1 MQWETQLNSMERL
14 TGGSAQL
21 NRRLSSAQC
30 EAQLTTRLNRRL
42 SSTGDSA
49 QWETQ
54 QETQLNEK
62 LSSAQWE
69 TQLSSVGDSTG
80 DSAQW
85 DTQRG
90 AQLNGIL
97 SSIPGETQL
106 SEGSS
111 RLSGRLGSTGHSK
124 GHSAQLN
131 GSSAQR
137 GTRLTLVG
145 GLGQFSGAL
154 SSTQQKAQW
163 RLSSVEA
170 QLNGHSAQREA
181 QLNGGSAQ
189 WTLSSMEAQLN
200 GHSAQREAQLNVRLS
215 SVDTQLNGHS
225 APWEGTRAASLPCGA
240 QCSLVGVVWCFEG
253 WKWGGG
259 GGGGCCVFCG
269 RSVTEPWGSGK
280 VLYGHCRCV
289 WGTELR
295 DGDGGGG
302 QRDGDGGDDRIPQP
316 AHSLI
321 N

>member
-1 MQWETQLNSMERL
+1 MGDS
-14 TGGSAQL
+14 TGD
-21 NRRLSSAQC
+21 SAQC
-30 EAQLTTRLNRRL
+30 EAQF
-42 SSTGDSA
+42 SSM
-49 QWETQ
+49 
-54 QETQLNEK
+54 
-62 LSSAQWE
+62 
-69 TQLSSVGDSTG
+69 GDSTG

-170 QLNGHSAQREA
+170 QLNGHS
-181 QLNGGSAQ
+181 SV
-189 WTLSSMEAQLN
+189 EAQLN
-200 GHSAQREAQLNVRLS
+200 GHSAQREAQFSGGSAQWALS
-215 SVDTQLNGHS
+215 ST
-225 APWEGTRAASLPCGA
+225 
-240 QCSLVGVVWCFEG
+240 
-253 WKWGGG
+253 
-259 GGGGCCVFCG
+259 
-269 RSVTEPWGSGK
+269 
-280 VLYGHCRCV
+280 
-289 WGTELR
+289 
-295 DGDGGGG
+295 
-302 QRDGDGGDDRIPQP
+302 
-316 AHSLI
+316 
-321 N
+321 